1 MPQIGRRLQ
10 RVVTASAVLLFLA
23 AASHAD
29 SIPEDDLRAS
39 QITRDIRTVVL
50 PQLTVAKSDYSGRD
64 FKKSTLFQVDTELT
78 DESDVLCRVQA
89 KLKKFIYFELRF

>member
-10 RVVTASAVLLFLA
+10 RVFTASTVLLFLA
-23 AASHAD
+23 TAAHAD
-29 SIPEDDLRAS
+29 STPENSIRAR
-39 QITRDIRTVVL
+39 QVKRDIRAVVL

-78 DESDVLCRVQA
+78 DESDVLFRVQA
-89 KLKKFIYFELRF
+89 KQKKFIYFELRF